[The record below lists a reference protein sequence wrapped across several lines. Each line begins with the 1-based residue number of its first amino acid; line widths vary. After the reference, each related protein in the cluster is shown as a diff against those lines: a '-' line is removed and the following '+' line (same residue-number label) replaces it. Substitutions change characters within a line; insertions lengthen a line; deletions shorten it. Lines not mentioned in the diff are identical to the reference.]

1 MSSWV
6 DVPLIKGAIYAE
18 IKDPQAT
25 AYSEISIQRSSADTQ
40 DAQITRR
47 QTGRFRIQFAK
58 PVRDNQTVRYQI
70 RNPAGQA

>member
-6 DVPLIKGAIYAE
+6 EVPLIKGAIYAE

-47 QTGRFRIQFAK
+47 QAGRFRIQFAK
-58 PVRDNQTVRYQI
+58 PVRDAQTVRYQI
-70 RNPAGQA
+70 RNPAGPA